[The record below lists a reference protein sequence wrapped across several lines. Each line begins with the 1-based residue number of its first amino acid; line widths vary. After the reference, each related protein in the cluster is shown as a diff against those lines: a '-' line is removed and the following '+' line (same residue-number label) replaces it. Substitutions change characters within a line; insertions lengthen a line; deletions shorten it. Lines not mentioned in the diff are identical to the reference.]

1 MLYYRNTFFLHVKGI
16 FPFPDFSGII
26 HKVKQMLMEI
36 YGKSY
41 CYNAG
46 CYSVPKTEC
55 ASFFFLKKKG
65 DISISQL
72 QLKAYTIRQDKPQFK
87 SMEKS

>member
-1 MLYYRNTFFLHVKGI
+1 
-16 FPFPDFSGII
+16 
-26 HKVKQMLMEI
+26 MLMEI

-55 ASFFFLKKKG
+55 ASFFFFEKKG

>member
-1 MLYYRNTFFLHVKGI
+1 MENPIVIMLVVIVYQKLNVRV
-16 FPFPDFSGII
+16 
-26 HKVKQMLMEI
+26 
-36 YGKSY
+36 
-41 CYNAG
+41 
-46 CYSVPKTEC
+46 
-55 ASFFFLKKKG
+55 FFLKKKG

>member
-1 MLYYRNTFFLHVKGI
+1 
-16 FPFPDFSGII
+16 
-26 HKVKQMLMEI
+26 MEI

-87 SMEKS
+87 SMEKSWAIEAPFISSQRAMFLSKENSH